1 MTPRD
6 RTNLADLDLDV
17 ATRQAISGTYERP
30 KSLSAEL
37 DHYRAGMLHLPP
49 HPEWDGDVTDWTA
62 DPFGD
67 ANWRF
72 QRDSL
77 RWLNPLRWAALEG
90 DSNAQTEWLRVTRSW
105 FDTNVPVATAVP
117 GVWKNMVD
125 GNRAI
130 QLALGAP
137 LVPAGSDWFVELLEV
152 HRDRLI
158 DEANIVHKNHGMH
171 QHAGLLVIGATLRD
185 HKATRTAVDRMRDQ
199 FLVTFNEE
207 GSDDEGSVAYHQ
219 MNIIWWRTL
228 WERARREGFA
238 KPPEVDERLERACNV
253 LAQIALPNGQLPQIG
268 DTVRGSVAA
277 GLSEATDYLRSQ
289 GAKGTRPSGNTLV
302 LERGVIVSRSG
313 WGETRP
319 LRGESHAIIRYG
331 DDIRGHSHQD
341 RGSVHIYA
349 DGVRWLVDGGFHSY
363 QMRHPAR
370 LHAISRAAHNLA
382 SLKRTPHRDSAPVEL
397 IGSSVSEMVHDF
409 TLLDHGYRDAAMR
422 RRVIYLAGPDCWLIW
437 DTATPSEPAPLLQQW
452 QVEPGVTVRSLDR
465 GYKLLK
471 SGKSLTMTW
480 LGREPRMR
488 YVKAVEGQHAGW
500 VGVKWKVREAGSLL
514 IAESKESASPQLLTL
529 IAPSGAS
536 PLGVV
541 SSKLTTTGK
550 VTAELS
556 RGVKSWRVVADADG
570 VTALEA

>member
-6 RTNLADLDLDV
+6 RTTLADLDLDV

-30 KSLSAEL
+30 KNLSSDL
-37 DHYRAGMLHLPP
+37 DRYLAGLLRLPP

-62 DPFGD
+62 DPFED

-90 DSNAQTEWLRVTRSW
+90 DANAQTEWLRVTRSW

-137 LVPAGSDWFVELLEV
+137 LVPAGSNWFVELLEV

-171 QHAGLLVIGATLRD
+171 QHAGLLVTGAILRD
-185 HKATRTAVDRMRDQ
+185 HEAMRTAVDRMRDQ
-199 FLVTFNEE
+199 FLVTFDEE

-238 KPPEVDERLERACNV
+238 KPPGVDERLERACNV

-268 DTVRGSVAA
+268 DTVRGSVGA

-302 LERGVIVSRSG
+302 LKRGVIVSRSG

-319 LRGESHAIIRYG
+319 LRSESHAIIRYG

-382 SLKRTPHRDSAPVEL
+382 SLKRVPHRDSAPVDL

-409 TLLDHGYRDAAMR
+409 TLLDHGYRDADMR

-437 DTATPSEPAPLLQQW
+437 DTATPTEPAPLLQQW

-500 VGVKWKVREAGSLL
+500 VGVKWKVREAGSLV
-514 IAESKESASPQLLTL
+514 IAESKDNVAPQLLTL

-556 RGVKSWRVVADADG
+556 RGVRSWRVVADADG
-570 VTALEA
+570 VSALEA